1 MIKINLLTSYIEGAK
16 DAGGGGLNLSFGGD
30 DEGRQQAGLDFGK
43 RVAVLLI
50 GPLGLYIYEAQTI
63 PVLQTTLAE
72 ATVKYSELKQFND
85 SKQDLVLKIKKYE
98 TEQAHFNAQMDF
110 INKIDND
117 KVNEYR
123 LFEHLKSSTPANVWV
138 TALKL
143 YDNNLTIEAESDDP
157 KDIATFIQRLSNAEF
172 ISNLVP
178 MSQTSK
184 KNFSNTDVTTTVF
197 KVQAQL
203 NATTGKTP

>member
-1 MIKINLLTSYIEGAK
+1 MIKINLLTSYIADAK
-16 DAGGGGLNLSFGGD
+16 AGGGLSGLSFGGD
-30 DEGRQQAGLDFGK
+30 DEGGSQQVGLDFGK

-50 GPLGLYIYEAQTI
+50 GPIGLFVYESQTI
-63 PVLQTTLAE
+63 PVLQATLVE
-72 ATVKYSELKQFND
+72 ATAKYTELKQFND
-85 SKQDLVLKIKKYE
+85 SKQNLTQEIKKYE
-98 TEQAHFNAQMDF
+98 TEQARFNAQMDF

-123 LFEHLKSSTPANVWV
+123 LFEHLKSSTPSNVWV
-138 TALKL
+138 TTLKL
-143 YDNNLTIEAESDDP
+143 FDNNLTIEAESDDP

-178 MSQTSK
+178 MNQTSK
-184 KNFSNTDVTTTVF
+184 KNFANTDVTTTVF

-203 NATTGKTP
+203 NATTGKAP

>member
-16 DAGGGGLNLSFGGD
+16 DASGGGMGLSFGD
-30 DEGRQQAGLDFGK
+30 DDDGSQQVGLDFGK

-50 GPLGLYIYEAQTI
+50 GPIGLFVYEFQTI
-63 PVLQTTLAE
+63 PVLQATLAE
-72 ATVKYSELKQFND
+72 ATVKYTELKQFND
-85 SKQDLVLKIKKYE
+85 SKQNLTLEIKKYE
-98 TEQAHFNAQMDF
+98 TEQARFNAQMDF

-138 TALKL
+138 TKL
-143 YDNNLTIEAESDDP
+143 ELIDNNLTIAAESDDP

-178 MSQTSK
+178 MNQTSK

-197 KVQAQL
+197 TVKAQL
-203 NATTGKTP
+203 NAGAGKTP

>member
-16 DAGGGGLNLSFGGD
+16 DSGGGLGLSFGGD
-30 DEGRQQAGLDFGK
+30 DEGSQQVGLDFSK
-43 RVAVLLI
+43 RIAVLVI
-50 GPLGLYIYEAQTI
+50 GPIGLFVYDSQTI
-63 PVLQTTLAE
+63 PVLQNTLAE
-72 ATVKYSELKQFND
+72 ATAKFSELKVFND
-85 SKQDLVLKIKKYE
+85 SKQNLALEIKKYE
-98 TEQAHFNAQMDF
+98 TAQARFNAQMDF
-110 INKIDND
+110 INKIDAD

-138 TALKL
+138 TNLKL

-178 MSQTSK
+178 MNQTSK
-184 KNFSNTDVTTTVF
+184 KNFSNTEVTTTVF

-203 NATTGKTP
+203 NATSGKTP

>member
-16 DAGGGGLNLSFGGD
+16 EAGGGGLGLSFGGD
-30 DEGRQQAGLDFGK
+30 DEGGQQVGLNFGK

-50 GPLGLYIYEAQTI
+50 GPIGLFVYESQAI
-63 PVLQTTLAE
+63 PALQATLAE
-72 ATVKYSELKQFND
+72 LTVKYSELKQFND
-85 SKQDLVLKIKKYE
+85 SKQNLTLEIVKYE
-98 TEQAHFNAQMDF
+98 TEQKRFNAQMDF
-110 INKIDND
+110 INKIDSD

-138 TALKL
+138 TKL
-143 YDNNLTIEAESDDP
+143 ELIDNNLSISAESDDP

-178 MSQTSK
+178 MNQTSK
-184 KNFSNTDVTTTVF
+184 KNFSGTEVTTTIFTV
-197 KVQAQL
+197 KAQL
-203 NATTGKTP
+203 NADTGKKP

>member
-16 DAGGGGLNLSFGGD
+16 DAGGGLGLSFGGD
-30 DEGRQQAGLDFGK
+30 DEGNQVGLDFSK

-50 GPLGLYIYEAQTI
+50 GPVGLFVYEYQTI
-63 PVLQTTLAE
+63 PVLE
-72 ATVKYSELKQFND
+72 AKLVDATAKHYELKQFND
-85 SKQDLVLKIKKYE
+85 SKQNLTLEIQKYE
-98 TEQAHFNAQMDF
+98 AEQMRFNAQMDF

-123 LFEHLKSSTPANVWV
+123 LFEHLKSSTPSNVWV
-138 TALKL
+138 TKL
-143 YDNNLTIEAESDDP
+143 ELIDNNLTIAAESDDP

-178 MSQTSK
+178 MNQTSK
-184 KNFSNTDVTTTVF
+184 KNFSNTDVATTVF
-197 KVQAQL
+197 TVKAQL
-203 NATTGKTP
+203 NAGTGKSP

>member
-16 DAGGGGLNLSFGGD
+16 DGGGGGLGLSFGGD
-30 DEGRQQAGLDFGK
+30 DEGGQQVGLDFGK

-50 GPLGLYIYEAQTI
+50 GPIGLFVYESQTI
-63 PVLQTTLAE
+63 PVLQAKLSE
-72 ATVKYSELKQFND
+72 ATVKHSELKQFND
-85 SKQDLVLKIKKYE
+85 SKQNLTLEIKKYE
-98 TEQAHFNAQMDF
+98 TEQARFNAQMDF

-123 LFEHLKSSTPANVWV
+123 LFEHLKSSTPSNVWV
-138 TALKL
+138 TKL
-143 YDNNLTIEAESDDP
+143 ELIDNNLTIAAESDDP

-178 MSQTSK
+178 MNQTSK

-197 KVQAQL
+197 TVKAQL
-203 NATTGKTP
+203 NAGAGKSP